1 MTRIERMRALVRRLG
16 ALKRQPATRRQIVLA
31 GTGVVAALLAL
42 GAALPAGAK
51 TKVVV
56 SVVGGASVTIKPTV
70 TFKAGG
76 TIKAGPVTFTGGAP
90 VRAPRVASNVGHFI
104 VGQPT
109 VPTVNWATGGT
120 APRPIYLGGI
130 AYSCVPYGYGA
141 PVYGGAGY
149 GGAGYGGAGYGVP
162 LYDYRA
168 QRAARPRI
176 AYGYGVA
183 PYRAAQRRAPAVETP
198 GTFNLPQ
205 GYVEVGLTET
215 ARPSFEPLIV
225 QIAGA
230 PAQSGP
236 LPVVHKPAGKNHIH
250 IE

>member
-1 MTRIERMRALVRRLG
+1 MTRIERMRAFARRRLG
-16 ALKRQPATRRQIVLA
+16 AVTRRQWMLA
-31 GTGVVAALLAL
+31 STCAVAALLAL

-56 SVVGGASVTIKPTV
+56 SVVGGASVTIKPGATI
-70 TFKAGG
+70 KLGG
-76 TIKAGPVTFTGGAP
+76 TFKAGPVTFTGGAP
-90 VRAPRVASNVGHFI
+90 AVAPRAASNVGHFI
-104 VGQPT
+104 VGQPA
-109 VPTVNWATGGT
+109 VPAVNWAATRP

-149 GGAGYGGAGYGVP
+149 GVP

-168 QRAARPRI
+168 QRAPRPRV

-183 PYRAAQRRAPAVETP
+183 PYRAAQRRAPAVEIP

-230 PAQSGP
+230 PAPSGP
-236 LPVVHKPAGKNHIH
+236 MPIVHKPAGKNHIH
-250 IE
+250 ID